1 MYDMFI
7 LIFKYTYTWMVDFV
21 WFPCVGANPGHPKSK
36 GTSPGDAPG
45 RVPRSAEPTSPW
57 HFAQPV
63 HLSSARGGRTPVK
76 FQSDGVVGT
85 KKTMHLFSA
94 IYDIKA
100 NLTISCF
107 FGMHM
112 FFCFFGKHIRFT
124 VFFSL
129 IICVVRCMAEW
140 EKTMVFVLRGTLD
153 GRDQIYCKLN
163 SLSLDAVF

>member
-1 MYDMFI
+1 MNGWFC
-7 LIFKYTYTWMVDFV
+7 MVSMCRCQ
-21 WFPCVGANPGHPKSK
+21 PRTSK
-36 GTSPGDAPG
+36 IQRYFARRRPG

-63 HLSSARGGRTPVK
+63 HLSSARGGRTPEISRAT
-76 FQSDGVVGT
+76 FCW
-85 KKTMHLFSA
+85 KKTNASFFGHMIF
-94 IYDIKA
+94 IGQPD
-100 NLTISCF
+100 NQFF

-112 FFCFFGKHIRFT
+112 FFCFFEKYKMHC
-124 VFFSL
+124 VFSL
-129 IICVVRCMAEW
+129 IIGVVRCMAEW